1 VTETTQTT
9 QTTRT
14 IRSTQNMETAM
25 NDMKIPAA
33 LEQPLM
39 PAQVRTMYP
48 GATSRTY
55 LDVAGRCLI
64 GTPVREAVDRYL
76 DMRMLG
82 GDKQAMFALV
92 ERTRARFARLV
103 NADPDEIAFTKNIS
117 EGLNMVATAIDWK
130 PGENVVI
137 CADLEHAN
145 NVYVWL
151 NLARRFGIEVRAI
164 PMHGGR
170 YPVEQ
175 MAAAIDAKTRL
186 VTVCA
191 VTFAP
196 GLRTDLAPL
205 SEACRRH
212 DALFMVDGAQSVGM
226 VDSDVE
232 RFGIDALAVSTQ
244 KGLLG
249 LYGMGFLYVRRRWAE
264 RLSPMSLARFGVDL
278 GEKGEAA
285 LGDFDFTLMPGAR
298 RFDLGNYNFIGAA
311 AADASLDLI
320 HRVGIA
326 RIEAHNTALA
336 VQLAEGLSA
345 LGLPLIGEPR
355 GAHRS
360 QIVMIGALGDGHDAA
375 DDGRMQSLYEHL
387 NANGVT
393 LSVRRG
399 ALRFSIHVYNDGSD
413 IERVLAL
420 CGDWTRK
427 AAHATGTRNAAP

>member
-1 VTETTQTT
+1 
-9 QTTRT
+9 
-14 IRSTQNMETAM
+14 
-25 NDMKIPAA
+25 MKAPAA
-33 LEQPLM
+33 VGQSPLT
-39 PAQVRTMYP
+39 PAQVRAMYP
-48 GATSRTY
+48 GALSQTY

-64 GTPVREAVDRYL
+64 GTPVREAIERHL

-82 GDKQAMFALV
+82 GDKPAMFDLV
-92 ERTRARFARLV
+92 ERTRASFARLV
-103 NADPDEIAFTKNIS
+103 NAHPDEIAYTKNIS
-117 EGLNMVATAIDWK
+117 EGLNIVATAIDWR
-130 PGENVVI
+130 PGENVVL

-151 NLARRFGIEVRAI
+151 NLARRFGVEVRTV
-164 PMHGGR
+164 PMRGGM
-170 YPVEQ
+170 YPVEE
-175 MAAAIDAKTRL
+175 MAAAVDAKTRL
-186 VTVCA
+186 VTLCA
-191 VTFAP
+191 VSFAP
-196 GLRTDLAPL
+196 GFRTDLAPL

-212 DALFMVDGAQSVGM
+212 DALFMVDGAQSAGM
-226 VDSDVE
+226 IDSDVE

-244 KGLLG
+244 KGLLA

-264 RLSPMSLARFGVDL
+264 RLAPMFLARFGVDL

-285 LGDFDFTLMPGAR
+285 LGDFDFQLMPAAR

-311 AADASLDLI
+311 AADASMDIL

-326 RIEAHNTALA
+326 NIEAHNTALA
-336 VQLAEGLSA
+336 VQLAEGLKA

-360 QIVMIGALGDGHDAA
+360 QIVMIGAMGDGHDVA

-387 NANGVT
+387 SANGVK

-399 ALRFSIHVYNDGSD
+399 ALRFSIHVYNDASD

-420 CGDWTRK
+420 CSEWTG
-427 AAHATGTRNAAP
+427 AHARVVQ

>member
-1 VTETTQTT
+1 
-9 QTTRT
+9 
-14 IRSTQNMETAM
+14 M
-25 NDMKIPAA
+25 NDMKAPAGV
-33 LEQPLM
+33 ERQPLT
-39 PAQVRTMYP
+39 PAQVRAMYP
-48 GATSRTY
+48 GALSQTY

-64 GTPVREAVDRYL
+64 GTPVRAAIERHL

-82 GDKQAMFALV
+82 GDKPAMFALV
-92 ERTRARFARLV
+92 ERTRASFARLV
-103 NADPDEIAFTKNIS
+103 NAHPDEVAYTKNIS

-130 PGENVVI
+130 PGENVVL

-164 PMHGGR
+164 PMRGGM
-170 YPVEQ
+170 YPVAE
-175 MAAAIDAKTRL
+175 MAAAVDAKTRL
-186 VTVCA
+186 TLCA
-191 VTFAP
+191 VSFAP
-196 GLRTDLAPL
+196 GFRTDLAPL

-226 VDSDVE
+226 IDSDVE

-244 KGLLG
+244 KGLLA

-264 RLSPMSLARFGVDL
+264 RLSPMFLARFGVDL

-311 AADASLDLI
+311 AADASMDII

-326 RIEAHNTALA
+326 NIEAHNVGLA
-336 VQLAEGLSA
+336 VQLAEGLKA

-387 NANGVT
+387 SANHVK

-399 ALRFSIHVYNDGSD
+399 ALRFSIHLYNDASD
-413 IERVLAL
+413 IARVLEL
-420 CGDWTRK
+420 CGEWTRGAAK
-427 AAHATGTRNAAP
+427 AAQ